1 MPCCFRSHYFAA
13 LDPGPLCSDSCRAA
27 WWMALTFDIFLLP
40 AEPLFLTVELFV
52 DSDEQAL
59 SYDPVIFVCD
69 CGFLGSDEYDHQPG
83 PICFTSSRNHSLS
96 LFLVVKASYFP
107 ILILSSFYFPTSSV
121 CNPSWSN
128 RCSKFI
134 PIREKY
140 NLMWSSMYMG
150 SRGWV
155 QNFCLFVFHI
165 FPQCT
170 CQSASVCIE
179 WSGTSRSSL
188 CPHSSF
194 NSEYSSQIVSIS
206 PLPQVPLP
214 FFLSTLTQAPYQ

>member
-1 MPCCFRSHYFAA
+1 
-13 LDPGPLCSDSCRAA
+13 
-27 WWMALTFDIFLLP
+27 MALTFCIFLLP

-52 DSDEQAL
+52 DSDEQTL

-69 CGFLGSDEYDHQPG
+69 RGFLSSDEYDHQPG

-107 ILILSSFYFPTSSV
+107 ILISSSFYFPTSSV

-140 NLMWSSMYMG
+140 TLLWSSTYMG

-155 QNFCLFVFHI
+155 QNFCLFAFHI
-165 FPQCT
+165 FLSVPVSLHPSALSDLGHPGVPSVLTLLLIQNTLLRLFPFLLSPRCPFPSFPQ
-170 CQSASVCIE
+170 I
-179 WSGTSRSSL
+179 
-188 CPHSSF
+188 
-194 NSEYSSQIVSIS
+194 
-206 PLPQVPLP
+206 
-214 FFLSTLTQAPYQ
+214 